1 MRITLGDGPDILD
14 CFRNET
20 QSQPVC
26 TIYNPR
32 FQSDG
37 LVDDQ
42 LSLVIKNTTRDLQGL
57 YVLRVAFNNTQYAV
71 SCNLEFLGTT
81 GGTTQ
86 HGGAV
91 SNVTLIAAITPSIL
105 VLCCALGLLFIA
117 RKRIKNGKPQE
128 RQHPESIPLNI
139 RSAGREIPTHNGSEE
154 VIWSHDEC
162 GYIDWD
168 ISRREETT
176 LLLGNTRG
184 TFLVK
189 RNQFD
194 TNLDVLAVNFGEIA
208 YFMIK
213 KEGGNFVFSETGTSF
228 NSLTELLEHYKA
240 HEIRNHEGNVYGKL
254 TYPCRRNLGT
264 E

>member
-1 MRITLGDGPDILD
+1 MIRSIPLAVLLHVVWISVSSNNIEGLVTGFTCTQIHAGDTAVIRFNSSISSTSGLLFMRITLGDGPDILD

-32 FQSDG
+32 FQSNG

-117 RKRIKNGKPQE
+117 RKRIK
-128 RQHPESIPLNI
+128 
-139 RSAGREIPTHNGSEE
+139 
-154 VIWSHDEC
+154 
-162 GYIDWD
+162 YD
-168 ISRREETT
+168 ISVAITK
-176 LLLGNTRG
+176 GSS
-184 TFLVK
+184 
-189 RNQFD
+189 
-194 TNLDVLAVNFGEIA
+194 EI
-208 YFMIK
+208 
-213 KEGGNFVFSETGTSF
+213 
-228 NSLTELLEHYKA
+228 
-240 HEIRNHEGNVYGKL
+240 
-254 TYPCRRNLGT
+254 
-264 E
+264 